1 MSVMLMNSRGKLL
14 AIVGLATLAG
24 CGKPADDPRR
34 SEERSRAP
42 LAERLANADADKG
55 QRLFRQCAACHTI
68 AEGGGDR
75 NGPNLYGI
83 IGRPVAQGSA
93 RFGYTAALESIGGS
107 WTPERMDAWIEN
119 PQRVAP
125 GTSMIFAG
133 IPNGVDRADLI
144 AYLALQGD
152 TPGASPA
159 R

>member
-1 MSVMLMNSRGKLL
+1 MSVMRMNARGTLL
-14 AIVGLATLAG
+14 AIVSLATLAG

-42 LAERLANADADKG
+42 LAERLASADADKG

-68 AEGGGDR
+68 AKGGGDR
-75 NGPNLYGI
+75 NGPNLYGVI
-83 IGRPVAQGSA
+83 NRPVAQGSA
-93 RFGYTAALESIGGS
+93 RFNYTAALESIGGS

-119 PQRVAP
+119 PHRVAP
-125 GTSMIFAG
+125 GTSMIYAG
-133 IPNGVDRADLI
+133 MRNGVDRADLI

-152 TPGASPA
+152 APAASPT